1 MVSSGASNAT
11 KLAKVWP
18 ARKRAST
25 VAVCFAFCRSSL
37 PANGS
42 GSFFVCIYAA
52 RIPEASSVSRGDSGP
67 LHVAT
72 VILFSFRWNRPVF
85 PSVSK
90 LNGNHADLG
99 SISRCDKTGRDSI
112 QRYELLQYL
121 SLSLYISLFLEL
133 FGLSKYFLDRRNFRP
148 FFRPEIFEIFA
159 KFEDRFARL
168 VRKSCKSKSL
178 GKVSWSSGAQGVR
191 ADSHALSLCYAFSFF
206 SNRQFAKAGESSM
219 SRR

>member
-121 SLSLYISLFLEL
+121 SLSLYVPFSRA
-133 FGLSKYFLDRRNFRP
+133 SKYFLDRRNFRP